1 MEKRQEETD
10 QIIKEMKET
19 EAKLKKQGV
28 EWVMKKEGL
37 KEQT

>member
-10 QIIKEMKET
+10 QIIKEMKEI

-28 EWVMKKEGL
+28 GW
-37 KEQT
+37 